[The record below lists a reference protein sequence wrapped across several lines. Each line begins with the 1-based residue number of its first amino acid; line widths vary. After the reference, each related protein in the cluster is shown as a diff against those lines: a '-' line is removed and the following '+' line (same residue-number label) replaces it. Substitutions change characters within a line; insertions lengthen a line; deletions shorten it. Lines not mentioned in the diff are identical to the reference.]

1 MLRFTLRKTERLKS
15 RKTIDALFE
24 KGNHLAAYP
33 LRMTWLLTNEPIA
46 HNPTSID
53 VHTELPN
60 NDNAPSTQTPPMPT
74 KAMPPLQ
81 FGVTVP
87 KRWFKRANMR
97 NRLKRRMR
105 EAYRLQKN
113 DLAQALMAHNKCLAI
128 MCIYTAKQELLYADI
143 APKMKYL
150 LDKLSKTI
158 TLL

>member
-33 LRMTWLLTNEPIA
+33 LRMTWLLTNEAIA
-46 HNPTSID
+46 HNQTLID
-53 VHTELPN
+53 MHTELPN
-60 NDNAPSTQTPPMPT
+60 NDNAPSTQTPPLPT
-74 KAMPPLQ
+74 KVMPPLQ